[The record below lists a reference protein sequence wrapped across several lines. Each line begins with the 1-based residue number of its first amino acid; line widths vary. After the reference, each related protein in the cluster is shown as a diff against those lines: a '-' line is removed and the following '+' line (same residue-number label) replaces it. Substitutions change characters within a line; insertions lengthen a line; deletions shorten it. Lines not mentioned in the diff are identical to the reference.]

1 MSIIAFVLAATALAA
16 DSPVDRW
23 AHAVGGR
30 QKLAGI
36 TAIYREGTLEFGAMT
51 GTIKVW
57 HTAEGKYRKEEAIP
71 GIFSSVETYDG
82 TTALVQRNGGAPQQV
97 TGAELAVA
105 KSKAYANTNSIFFVF
120 AKQPRGSLTTEG
132 DAIVFKPEGG
142 IEWRVVIDPE
152 TSLPK
157 TMLHDEGGK
166 TVTVTF
172 ASWETVDGVMLE
184 KEIHRTN
191 GVASAVIKFSKTVIN
206 PPIDASLFT
215 IASH

>member
-1 MSIIAFVLAATALAA
+1 MSIIALVFAATAVAA
-16 DSPVDRW
+16 DSPMDRW

-30 QKLAGI
+30 QKLAGV
-36 TAIYREGTLEFGAMT
+36 TAIYREGTLEFGGMT

-57 HTAEGKYRKEEAIP
+57 HTAEGKYRKEEQV
-71 GIFSSVETYDG
+71 GMFSSVETFDG
-82 TTALVQRNGGAPQQV
+82 TTGLVQRNGGAPQQV
-97 TGAELAVA
+97 AGAELAVA
-105 KSKAYANTNSIFFVF
+105 KSKAYANSNAIFFVF
-120 AKQPRGSLTTEG
+120 AKQPRGTLTGEG
-132 DAIVFKPEGG
+132 DTVVFKPEGG
-142 IEWRVVIDPE
+142 IEWRVVLDPE

-172 ASWETVDGVMLE
+172 TSWEPLDGVMLE

-191 GVASAVIKFSKTVIN
+191 GVAGAVIKFTKTVIN

-215 IASH
+215 IRPSS